1 MSAISRILCP
11 VDFSEFSRRA
21 LELAAGLADR
31 HEAQLTALH
40 VTAPALPPTAAFP
53 EVPAVLS
60 LNPAI
65 RHRLEAEL
73 ESFVAPAREKGAA
86 VTIVLREGAIVS
98 EILRQAE
105 LLGCDLVVMGTHG
118 AGGFERWVL
127 GSVSEK
133 VLRKAPCPVLTVA
146 HVPKKSAEA
155 EPGRF
160 HEILC
165 AVDLERS
172 SPRTLDHAVAT
183 AADSGAHLTLLH
195 VLEDALFEEAT
206 VVRAGMDLAAYNA
219 GRGDDAREKLGS
231 LVAAIPPG
239 LAIDTV
245 VTAGKPDREILRL
258 AREREADLIVVG
270 VHGRRA
276 GDLLHFGSTAHHV
289 VRGACAPVLTIRER
303 REKTQVP

>member
-21 LELAAGLADR
+21 LALAAGLADR

-60 LNPAI
+60 LNPAV
-65 RHRLEAEL
+65 RFQLQSEL
-73 ESFVAPAREKGAA
+73 ERFVAPARNGGRA
-86 VTIVLREGAIVS
+86 VTIALREGAVVS

-105 LLGCDLVVMGTHG
+105 LLECDLVVMGTHG

-146 HVPKKSAEA
+146 HVPKSSAEA

-160 HEILC
+160 HEVLC

-172 SPRTLDHAVAT
+172 SPRTLDHAVSM

-195 VLEDALFEEAT
+195 VLEDAPYEAAT
-206 VVRAGMDLAAYNA
+206 VVRAGLDLAAYNA
-219 GRGDDAREKLGS
+219 GRCDDAREKLGS
-231 LVAAIPPG
+231 LVAAIEPG
-239 LAIDTV
+239 LAIDKV

-303 REKTQVP
+303 RVKTQVP